1 MLKNYELLY
10 IIHPDLEGTSD
21 KVLDKVA
28 GFIKKTNGDIVS
40 QEDWGKRKL
49 AYQVAKNGF
58 GVYVLVN
65 FTTESTKVAEI
76 EKNLRLSEEILRS
89 IIVILPEIKAP
100 KKSKKDKKQVMVG
113 ADKTATEEKTE
124 IAKDEVEKGS
134 LNKTTEAKTKTVEPL
149 EPLEKKEVEKKA
161 IKETGIDRIEVAK
174 KAVKKTEKP
183 KKEVKPEDEK
193 ARLKKLDEKLEELL
207 K

>member
-28 GFIKKTNGDIVS
+28 GFIKKTNGEVVS

-49 AYQVAKNGF
+49 AYQVSKNNF

-89 IIVILPEIKAP
+89 MIVVLPEIKEP
-100 KKSKKDKKQVMVG
+100 KKSKKDKKPAMAG
-113 ADKTATEEKTE
+113 LEKTAADDKTETTKGEEK
-124 IAKDEVEKGS
+124 K
-134 LNKTTEAKTKTVEPL
+134 EPL
-149 EPLEKKEVEKKA
+149 KKLAEKEEKAAEPVKETEVEKKVK
-161 IKETGIDRIEVAK
+161 KETGTDRIEVAK

-183 KKEVKPEDEK
+183 KKESKPEDEK
-193 ARLKKLDEKLEELL
+193 ARLKKLDEKLDELL

>member
-21 KVLDKVA
+21 KVLEKVA

-49 AYQVAKNGF
+49 AYQVSKNDF

-89 IIVILPEIKAP
+89 IIVVLPEMKAP
-100 KKSKKDKKQVMVG
+100 KKSKKEKKTVVAG
-113 ADKTATEEKTE
+113 AEKTITVEATE
-124 IAKDEVEKGS
+124 IAKDKAKKEPSK
-134 LNKTTEAKTKTVEPL
+134 KTTEVKTKTVETV
-149 EPLEKKEVEKKA
+149 EEKEKDAVEEVKN
-161 IKETGIDRIEVAK
+161 ETGIDRIEVAK
-174 KAVKKTEKP
+174 KAIKKTEKP
-183 KKEVKPEDEK
+183 KKEAKPEDEK